1 MPWLHTTLEETKLTA
16 LPQTPYPRPASM
28 AHARILRHT
37 HASRGVGYYVRA
49 HTHDVHAWLKAL
61 EARGDALAAEVEDEA
76 EVDGDV
82 EVEPQHV
89 GLDGRAEAHGG
100 FELHE
105 PVQQRA
111 ARLVHRHADLG
122 LDQIQHVGAH
132 AELQRV
138 CRAMAVPAAR
148 AIVATATA
156 PTSTATATDGAVPT
170 TAAASDGSDPT
181 AAASDG
187 SDPTA
192 AATITDRTVPSSA
205 AAATTTTDRTV
216 PSAAAAPTWPAAAT
230 GTAAMPTAA
239 MVPAATV
246 AIVARAVRAGVGRR
260 EEQEVEDEEQWHLA
274 GRHYWS
280 RACAA
285 QLC

>member
-1 MPWLHTTLEETKLTA
+1 MVLDTT
-16 LPQTPYPRPASM
+16 
-28 AHARILRHT
+28 
-37 HASRGVGYYVRA
+37 YVRA
-49 HTHDVHAWLKAL
+49 RTPHDVHAWLKAL

-138 CRAMAVPAAR
+138 RRAMAVPAAR
-148 AIVATATA
+148 AVVATATD
-156 PTSTATATDGAVPT
+156 PTSTSTDGTVPT
-170 TAAASDGSDPT
+170 TAATSYGSDPTAASSDGSDPT
-181 AAASDG
+181 A
-187 SDPTA
+187 A
-192 AATITDRTVPSSA
+192 AATITDRTVPSSS
-205 AAATTTTDRTV
+205 AAATATTTDRTV
-216 PSAAAAPTWPAAAT
+216 PSAAAAATRPTAAT
-230 GTAAMPTAA
+230 GTAAATAAMPTAA
-239 MVPAATV
+239 MVPTATV
-246 AIVARAVRAGVGRR
+246 AIVARAVRAGVGCR

-274 GRHYWS
+274 GRHWS
-280 RACAA
+280 LACAA

>member
-1 MPWLHTTLEETKLTA
+1 VVLDTT
-16 LPQTPYPRPASM
+16 
-28 AHARILRHT
+28 
-37 HASRGVGYYVRA
+37 YVRA

-132 AELQRV
+132 PELQSVR
-138 CRAMAVPAAR
+138 RAMAVPAAR
-148 AIVATATA
+148 AVVATATA
-156 PTSTATATDGAVPT
+156 TSTDGAVPT
-170 TAAASDGSDPT
+170 TAATSYGSDPP

-187 SDPTA
+187 SDSDPA
-192 AATITDRTVPSSA
+192 AAPTITDRTVPSSSS

-230 GTAAMPTAA
+230 GTAAATAAMPTAA
-239 MVPAATV
+239 MVPTATV
-246 AIVARAVRAGVGRR
+246 AIVARAVRAGVGCR

-274 GRHYWS
+274 GRHWS
-280 RACAA
+280 LACAA